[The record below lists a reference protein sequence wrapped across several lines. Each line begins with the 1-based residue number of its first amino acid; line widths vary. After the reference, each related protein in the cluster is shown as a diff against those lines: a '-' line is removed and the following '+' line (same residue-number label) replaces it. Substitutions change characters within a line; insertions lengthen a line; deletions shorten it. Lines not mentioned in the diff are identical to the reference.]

1 MNKTASSESKFFS
14 SAVKKTL
21 LSFALSGVLFGIVAY
36 LVTSGTTKPFDQAAL
51 LWINQH
57 ASPAF
62 DSFFLAITDLGG
74 VIILAA
80 ATLAIVLYLLVKKKY
95 PQALL
100 LAAGV
105 GGVSALNVLL
115 KTLFDRPRP
124 DLWDWL
130 ITETSFSFPSG
141 HSAASFAFALCII
154 LLLWNTKWRI
164 ISTVIAGLYIVLIGT
179 SRLYLGVHYPTD
191 VLGGWLLA
199 FTWVMLVT
207 GLIYMY
213 WPNAGKRKA

>member
-1 MNKTASSESKFFS
+1 MKTTQSDEPKFFS
-14 SAVKKTL
+14 GAVKKTL
-21 LSFALSGVLFGIVAY
+21 VGFAIGGSLFGLLAY
-36 LVTSGTTKPFDQAAL
+36 LVKSGATKSFDQAAL
-51 LWINQH
+51 LWINQQD
-57 ASPAF
+57 SPAL
-62 DSFFLAITDLGG
+62 DSFFVTITDLGG
-74 VIILAA
+74 VLVLGA
-80 ATLAIVLYLLVKKKY
+80 ATLAILIYLLVKKQY

-141 HSAASFAFALCII
+141 HSAASFAFAFCIV

-164 ISTVIAGLYIVLIGT
+164 LTTILAGVYIVLIGT

-199 FTWVMLVT
+199 FTWVMLVA
-207 GLIYMY
+207 GVVYMR
-213 WPNAGKRKA
+213 WPAAGKRSS